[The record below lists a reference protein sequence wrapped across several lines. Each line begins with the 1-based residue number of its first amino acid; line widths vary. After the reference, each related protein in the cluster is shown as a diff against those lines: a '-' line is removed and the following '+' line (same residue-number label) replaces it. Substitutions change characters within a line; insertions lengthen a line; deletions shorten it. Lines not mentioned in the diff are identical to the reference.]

1 MTKVPSRVRG
11 PEAHRPLLQGTLPAQ
26 HEVTVAP
33 RLSVL
38 YTSSQPK
45 NVILANRLRQREEE
59 DRGSRTSGSYQGK
72 GRKGREKARH

>member
-11 PEAHRPLLQGTLPAQ
+11 PEAHRPLLQGTFPAQ
-26 HEVTVAP
+26 HEVRVAP

-38 YTSSQPK
+38 YTSLQP
-45 NVILANRLRQREEE
+45 VILANRLRQREEE

-72 GRKGREKARH
+72 DRKGREKARH